1 MEADDGANGMGE
13 LAARPVCGEVGGD
26 DEEWDVDRCQQKS
39 CLNR

>member
-26 DEEWDVDRCQQKS
+26 DEEWHFNRRQQMC